1 MAPVQ
6 VTVVGEEGQMVDV
19 DIYLWNGERD
29 AVSVDRWD
37 LDTFIRDRLNDW
49 IELFAGMELVGEDA
63 DP

>member
-63 DP
+63 VP